1 MRLKPKLYMLV
12 FMTDSF
18 LWKEILFSNSPLEA
32 LHISALRP
40 VLDPLTIVFHHLG
53 SSLFFMALVS
63 LIYLCM
69 DRKIGFRMTLGLL
82 IAGVVNGACKALLT
96 MPRPIG
102 LPFPSELGL
111 MEGSYGFPSGHVQT
125 AVVLYGTLFLH
136 VRIPWVRILTA
147 FLILFMPIARMYAG
161 LHFLGDTL
169 GGFILGLLVLFG
181 LEFWFSKDPGVLEP
195 GFTGQ
200 APDQKRLKSLV
211 LFILALTVPSI
222 LLHDPSQ
229 PESTN
234 KSWEQVISSAGALA
248 GFGIGI
254 LYNKRAGLDWKSVDS
269 WIVFLIRVVV
279 IILGILIFYLALGKI
294 LSSLLGENPV
304 ARYFKYGIVCY
315 YIGHLAPILLKRIRG
330 GIYLT

>member
-1 MRLKPKLYMLV
+1 MRLKPKFYMIV

-18 LWKEILFSNSPLEA
+18 LWKEILFSNGPLAA
-32 LHISALRP
+32 LHISFLKPA
-40 VLDPLTIVFHHLG
+40 LDPLTILFHYLG
-53 SSLFFMALVS
+53 SSLFFMGLVS
-63 LIYLCM
+63 FIYLCVN
-69 DRKIGFRMTLGLL
+69 RKVGLRMTLGLL
-82 IAGVVNGACKALLT
+82 IAGIINGVFKALLT
-96 MPRPIG
+96 LPRPIG
-102 LPFPSELGL
+102 LPFSSELGL

-136 VRIPWVRILTA
+136 VRIPWVRVLTA

-169 GGFILGLLVLFG
+169 GGFVLGLLILFG
-181 LEFWFSKDPGVLEP
+181 LEFLFAKDPGILEP
-195 GFTGQ
+195 GFSGQ

-211 LFILALTVPSI
+211 LFILAMTLPSV
-222 LLHDPSQ
+222 LLQDANQ

-269 WIVFLIRVVV
+269 WIEFLIRVGV

>member
-1 MRLKPKLYMLV
+1 MRLKPNLYMFV

-18 LWKEILFSNSPLEA
+18 LWKDILFSNAPLQA
-32 LHISALRP
+32 LHISFLKT
-40 VLDPLTIVFHHLG
+40 VLDPFTILFHYLG

-63 LIYLCM
+63 LIYLCV
-69 DRKIGFRMTLGLL
+69 DRKIGIRMTLGLL
-82 IAGVVNGACKALLT
+82 IAGIVNGAFKALLT

-102 LPFPSELGL
+102 LPFPSELGI

-136 VRIPWVRILTA
+136 IRIRWVRILTV
-147 FLILFMPIARMYAG
+147 FLILFMPISRMYAG

-169 GGFILGLLVLFG
+169 GGFTLGILILFG
-181 LEFWFSKDPGVLEP
+181 LEFFFSKEPGILEP
-195 GFTGQ
+195 SFVGEI
-200 APDQKRLKSLV
+200 PDQKKVKSLV
-211 LFILALTVPSI
+211 LFILAITVPSV
-222 LLHDPSQ
+222 LLHDLSQ

-254 LYNKRAGLDWKSVDS
+254 LYNKRAGVDWKSVDS
-269 WIVFLIRVVV
+269 WIVFLIRVGV

-294 LSSLLGENPV
+294 LSSLFGENPV

>member
-32 LHISALRP
+32 LHVSALKP
-40 VLDPLTIVFHHLG
+40 VLDPLTIVFHYLG

-63 LIYLCM
+63 LIYLCL
-69 DRKIGFRMTLGLL
+69 DRKIGLRMTLGLL
-82 IAGVVNGACKALLT
+82 IASIVNGACKALLT

-169 GGFILGLLVLFG
+169 GGFVLGLLVLFG

-200 APDQKRLKSLV
+200 VPDQKRLKSLV

-269 WIVFLIRVVV
+269 WIVFLIRVAV

-330 GIYLT
+330 GAYLT